1 MPLLPTLNIK
11 ILDGNHLAGTE
22 HRLEE
27 TRRSNSQPLPGH
39 ALVVLDPQVMLMIDV
54 FPCEDAY
61 AQERSLLV
69 EVLSTVAAKD
79 CWIADRNFCTTEFL
93 FGINRRGAF
102 FIIRQ
107 HASTLNGKRL
117 IGQRKFVG
125 KCDGGKVY
133 EQAIEIDDPQTDET
147 LVLRRITVELD
158 EPTAMA
164 RKKFTSCPTS
174 RPHRG
179 CSANRRRLSPAL
191 DDRKRLSRTR
201 SSSQQRD
208 QYVVLSQG
216 GIIVFLRR
224 RGAL

>member
-1 MPLLPTLNIK
+1 
-11 ILDGNHLAGTE
+11 
-22 HRLEE
+22 
-27 TRRSNSQPLPGH
+27 
-39 ALVVLDPQVMLMIDV
+39 MLMIDV

-93 FGINRRGAF
+93 FRINRRGAF

-133 EQAIEIDDPQTDET
+133 EQAIEIDYPQTDET

-158 EPTAMA
+158 EPTRNGEKEIHILSNVAPRIADAVRIAAVYRQRCTIQNAFQELDQALSSEINTLCYPKAALLCFCVGVVLYNMLSVL
-164 RKKFTSCPTS
+164 K
-174 RPHRG
+174 
-179 CSANRRRLSPAL
+179 SAIRAEYSDAPP
-191 DDRKRLSRTR
+191 LSR
-201 SSSQQRD
+201 
-208 QYVVLSQG
+208 YYLSED
-216 GIIVFLRR
+216 F
-224 RGAL
+224 A